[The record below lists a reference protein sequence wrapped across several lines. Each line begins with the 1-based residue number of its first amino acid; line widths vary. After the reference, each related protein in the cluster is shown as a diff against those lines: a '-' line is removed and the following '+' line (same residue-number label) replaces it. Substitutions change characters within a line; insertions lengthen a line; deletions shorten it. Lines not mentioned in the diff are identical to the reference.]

1 MWASP
6 IEDPEITVLFIVR
19 DPQGEIYGSTVAAP
33 YGMEVIE
40 NTMKYR
46 TVESIGEKSKH

>member
-1 MWASP
+1 
-6 IEDPEITVLFIVR
+6 VLFYVR

-46 TVESIGEKSKH
+46 TVESIGEKGRE